1 MNPIRRPLSVR
12 GVLKSKS
19 IRPPVQDKRQ
29 PQPQAGQISNR
40 GKDQIRRRCVRKYGG
55 SAPAA
60 IGNSSHPKAAMG
72 WAVGTGAG
80 NTKKARKDNKANEAD
95 KRTSASWPPDW
106 YSAHCTGFCLSM
118 PMHGSPFM
126 GISMFSIDM
135 TVCGQTYAAIA
146 KPDVRILTTKKQAA
160 KRKNEEKERRMN
172 CLFELLV

>member
-19 IRPPVQDKRQ
+19 IKPPVQDKRQ

-55 SAPAA
+55 SAQAA
-60 IGNSSHPKAAMG
+60 IGNSSHPKAARG

-80 NTKKARKDNKANEAD
+80 ITKEARIGVKAGVAVKCS
-95 KRTSASWPPDW
+95 SASWPPDW

-146 KPDVRILTTKKQAA
+146 MPDVKKQTTKKHAA
-160 KRKNEEKERRMN
+160 KRKKEEKKRHMN